1 VRRGDRGYGSVM
13 AGGPGADQVEQS
25 QVEKHFAREQ
35 TVPAEGPLTLAT
47 SCACGHTRK
56 DHQGLR
62 MEATGRCLE
71 CSCEGFR
78 RARADPQSREQMT
91 DEIHAALDQL
101 HGAREILASL
111 RALLG
116 DVD

>member
-1 VRRGDRGYGSVM
+1 M

-25 QVEKHFAREQ
+25 PVETRFAREQ
-35 TVPAEGPLTLAT
+35 AAPAEEPLTLAT
-47 SCACGHTRK
+47 LCACGHTRK

-71 CSCEGFR
+71 CSCEEFNC
-78 RARADPQSREQMT
+78 ARADPQSREQMT

-101 HGAREILASL
+101 QGARETLASL